1 MIQSV
6 VSEFFMQE
14 PQNLKEKRAILKRIV
29 TRAKQKFNISIAETD
44 YQDLWQ
50 RAEISFAIDLPR
62 TSKQKKKPE
71 KYLLFSILFLNGNA
85 PRQLWRSYK
94 RGEYT

>member
-14 PQNLKEKRAILKRIV
+14 PQNLKEKRAILKRIL

-50 RAEISFAIDLPR
+50 RAEISFAVVSASHIQAEKEAREVLVFLDSFPEWER
-62 TSKQKKKPE
+62 TETVME
-71 KYLLFSILFLNGNA
+71 KL
-85 PRQLWRSYK
+85 
-94 RGEYT
+94 

>member
-14 PQNLKEKRAILKRIV
+14 PQNLKEKRAILKRII

-50 RAEISFAIDLPR
+50 RAEVSFAVVSSSHIQVEKEAREVLAFLD
-62 TSKQKKKPE
+62 SFPE
-71 KYLLFSILFLNGNA
+71 WERAETVMEKL
-85 PRQLWRSYK
+85 
-94 RGEYT
+94 

>member
-14 PQNLKEKRAILKRIV
+14 PQNLKEKRAILKRIL

-50 RAEISFAIDLPR
+50 RAEISFAVVSASHIQAEKEVREVLAFLDSFPEWER
-62 TSKQKKKPE
+62 TETVME
-71 KYLLFSILFLNGNA
+71 KL
-85 PRQLWRSYK
+85 
-94 RGEYT
+94 

>member
-50 RAEISFAIDLPR
+50 RAEISFAIVSSSHIQAEKEPR
-62 TSKQKKKPE
+62 EVLAFLDSFPE
-71 KYLLFSILFLNGNA
+71 WERAETVMEKL
-85 PRQLWRSYK
+85 
-94 RGEYT
+94 

>member
-14 PQNLKEKRAILKRIV
+14 PQNLKEKRAILKRII

-50 RAEISFAIDLPR
+50 RAEVSFAVVSSSHIQSEKEAREVLAFLD
-62 TSKQKKKPE
+62 SFPE
-71 KYLLFSILFLNGNA
+71 WERAETVMEKL
-85 PRQLWRSYK
+85 
-94 RGEYT
+94 

>member
-14 PQNLKEKRAILKRIV
+14 PQNLKEKRAILKRII

-44 YQDLWQ
+44 YQDLW
-50 RAEISFAIDLPR
+50 R
-62 TSKQKKKPE
+62 
-71 KYLLFSILFLNGNA
+71 
-85 PRQLWRSYK
+85 
-94 RGEYT
+94 

>member
-50 RAEISFAIDLPR
+50 RAEISFAIV
-62 TSKQKKKPE
+62 SSSHIQAEKKPE
-71 KYLLFSILFLNGNA
+71 KYLLFLILFLSGNA

-94 RGEYT
+94 KR

>member
-1 MIQSV
+1 
-6 VSEFFMQE
+6 MQE

-50 RAEISFAIDLPR
+50 RAEISFAIVSSSHIQAEKEVREVLAFLD
-62 TSKQKKKPE
+62 SFPE
-71 KYLLFSILFLNGNA
+71 WERAETVMEKL
-85 PRQLWRSYK
+85 
-94 RGEYT
+94 

>member
-14 PQNLKEKRAILKRIV
+14 PQNLKEKRAILKRIL

-50 RAEISFAIDLPR
+50 RAEISFAVVSASHIQAEKEAREVLAFLD
-62 TSKQKKKPE
+62 SFPE
-71 KYLLFSILFLNGNA
+71 WERAETVMEKL
-85 PRQLWRSYK
+85 
-94 RGEYT
+94 

>member
-50 RAEISFAIDLPR
+50 RAEISFAIVSSSHFQAEKVAREVLAFLD
-62 TSKQKKKPE
+62 SFPE
-71 KYLLFSILFLNGNA
+71 WERAETVMEKL
-85 PRQLWRSYK
+85 
-94 RGEYT
+94 

>member
-50 RAEISFAIDLPR
+50 RAEISFAIV
-62 TSKQKKKPE
+62 SSSHIKQKKEAREVLAFLDSFPE
-71 KYLLFSILFLNGNA
+71 WERAETVMEKL
-85 PRQLWRSYK
+85 
-94 RGEYT
+94 

>member
-50 RAEISFAIDLPR
+50 RAEISFAIV
-62 TSKQKKKPE
+62 SSSHIQAE
-71 KYLLFSILFLNGNA
+71 K
-85 PRQLWRSYK
+85 
-94 RGEYT
+94 

>member
-50 RAEISFAIDLPR
+50 RAEISFAIVSSSHIQAEKEVREVLAFLD
-62 TSKQKKKPE
+62 SFPE
-71 KYLLFSILFLNGNA
+71 WERAETVMEKL
-85 PRQLWRSYK
+85 
-94 RGEYT
+94 